1 MPNEFD
7 SPGGNDFSD
16 TGSDVVDSGSFDT
29 TLDSSVDDLSGIM
42 TESVDTSAP
51 VLDDD
56 FYHATPNS
64 EIPILQ
70 EDGSVASLEEIM
82 AANAET
88 EDSSLDAVEP
98 YTAIPNSDIPILQED
113 GSVASLEEVMAANA
127 ETEDSSLDEVE
138 PYTATPN
145 SDIPIL
151 QEDGSVA
158 SLEEVMAAN
167 AETEDSSLD
176 EVEPYT
182 ATPNSDIPILQ
193 EDGSVASLEEVMAAN
208 AETEDSSLD
217 EVEPYTA
224 TQNSDIP
231 ILQEDGSVASL
242 EEVMSQSTEADD
254 TLPDDTLSDLMEQ
267 RVMEDFATP
276 TGTEEIKTPNQKIQE
291 QIDSIMG
298 NQNLSDTQKS
308 ALLAEI
314 KEMLPNVSDANT
326 DLYASPL
333 QEELIPEVEQIDD
346 GAPVKVLTLGG
357 NGTGISH
364 HDYQQELA
372 DLDQGIANWQSMQQ
386 ELANSL
392 NEEITG
398 IQTNP
403 DLSDAERDIL
413 LQQAEQKKML
423 MAEQWDIEA
432 TQLMAERDLLQQK
445 ANASMQDVQT
455 SDAFNGT
462 PDISSIP
469 EASDVIPEIQKA
481 EEVSSWIN
489 EINPNFDPYD
499 WDSPYCNNCGSCA
512 FAVEQRFEGNS
523 DIAATSENI
532 GTVAEMNALTGMEQ
546 VAMSPEEIQDY
557 LISQGPGSHGIV
569 GIDRVSGPGH
579 WFNAYY
585 DGQKVVAI
593 DGQTGQVSDWPP
605 DYGDVTNWDISVR
618 KEVK

>member
-1 MPNEFD
+1 
-7 SPGGNDFSD
+7 
-16 TGSDVVDSGSFDT
+16 
-29 TLDSSVDDLSGIM
+29 
-42 TESVDTSAP
+42 
-51 VLDDD
+51 
-56 FYHATPNS
+56 
-64 EIPILQ
+64 
-70 EDGSVASLEEIM
+70 
-82 AANAET
+82 
-88 EDSSLDAVEP
+88 
-98 YTAIPNSDIPILQED
+98 
-113 GSVASLEEVMAANA
+113 
-127 ETEDSSLDEVE
+127 VE

-167 AETEDSSLD
+167 AETEDASLD

-182 ATPNSDIPILQ
+182 ATPNSDISILQ
-193 EDGSVASLEEVMAAN
+193 EDGSVS
-208 AETEDSSLD
+208 
-217 EVEPYTA
+217 
-224 TQNSDIP
+224 
-231 ILQEDGSVASL
+231 SL
-242 EEVMSQSTEADD
+242 EEVMSQGAEAND

-267 RVMEDFATP
+267 RIMENFATP

-291 QIDSIMG
+291 QIDRIMG
-298 NQNLSDTQKS
+298 NQNLSGAQKS
-308 ALLAEI
+308 ALLAEMQ
-314 KEMLPNVSDANT
+314 EMLPKVAEANP
-326 DLYASPL
+326 DLYSAPL
-333 QEELIPEVEQIDD
+333 QEQFTPEVESLDD
-346 GAPVKVLTLGG
+346 GAPIKVLTLGG

-372 DLDQGIANWQSMQQ
+372 NLDKGIDEWQSVQQ
-386 ELANSL
+386 DLANSL
-392 NEEITG
+392 TQRINDIKADP
-398 IQTNP
+398 N
-403 DLSDAERDIL
+403 LSADERDL
-413 LQQAEQKKML
+413 LLKQAEQGQKF

-432 TQLMAERDLLQQK
+432 AKLMAERDLLQQK
-445 ANASMQDVQT
+445 ANASLQDVQT
-455 SDAFNGT
+455 LDAFDGT

-481 EEVSSWIN
+481 EDVSSWIN

>member
-1 MPNEFD
+1 MPDEFGA
-7 SPGGNDFSD
+7 PGGNDFSD

-29 TLDSSVDDLSGIM
+29 TMDSSVDDLSGIM
-42 TESVDTSAP
+42 TESVDTSVPA
-51 VLDDD
+51 LDDD
-56 FYHATPNS
+56 FYHA
-64 EIPILQ
+64 
-70 EDGSVASLEEIM
+70 A
-82 AANAET
+82 
-88 EDSSLDAVEP
+88 
-98 YTAIPNSDIPILQED
+98 PNSDIPILQED
-113 GSVASLEEVMAANA
+113 GSVASLEEVMTANA
-127 ETEDSSLDEVE
+127 EIEDASLDEVE

-158 SLEEVMAAN
+158 SLEDVMTAN
-167 AETEDSSLD
+167 AETDSFPLD

-193 EDGSVASLEEVMAAN
+193 DDSSVASLEGIMAAN
-208 AETEDSSLD
+208 AETDSGSLD
-217 EVEPYTA
+217 EVESYVAIP
-224 TQNSDIP
+224 NSDIP
-231 ILQEDGSVASL
+231 ILQEDGSVSSL
-242 EEVMSQSTEADD
+242 NDVMNESVEADD
-254 TLPDDTLSDLMEQ
+254 TLQDGTLSEMMEQ
-267 RVMEDFATP
+267 RVMENIATP
-276 TGTEEIKTPNQKIQE
+276 ASIEEIKTPNQKIEE
-291 QIDSIMG
+291 QIDRIMG
-298 NQNLSDTQKS
+298 NQNLSGAQKS
-308 ALLAEI
+308 ALLAEMQ
-314 KEMLPNVSDANT
+314 EMLPNVTEANP

-333 QEELIPEVEQIDD
+333 QEGLMPEVEPLND
-346 GAPVKVLTLGG
+346 GVPVKVLTLGG

-364 HDYQQELA
+364 HDYLQDLA
-372 DLDQGIANWQSMQQ
+372 NLDQEIAEWKSDQQ
-386 ELANSL
+386 NNANSL
-392 NEEITG
+392 GQKIEEIK
-398 IQTNP
+398 TNP
-403 DLSDAERDIL
+403 DLSADERDIL
-413 LQQAEQKKML
+413 LQQAAQDQMY

-432 TQLMAERDLLQQK
+432 AKYMEERDLLQHK
-445 ANASMQDVQT
+445 VTPSMQDIQTLDTFSGVQEIP
-455 SDAFNGT
+455 A
-462 PDISSIP
+462 IP
-469 EASDVIPEIQKA
+469 EVPDVIPEIQKV
-481 EEVSSWIN
+481 EDVSSWIN
-489 EINPNFDPYD
+489 EINPNYDPFD

-512 FAVEQRFEGNS
+512 FAVEQRLEGNS